1 MAMRI
6 RSYRSFRVDEHL
18 PAVAAARDWTMI
30 VTGKDQRMGESGT
43 TQLLGSC

>member
-18 PAVAAARDWTMI
+18 PAVAAERDRTMN
-30 VTGKDQRMGESGT
+30 VTGKIREWVN
-43 TQLLGSC
+43 LIILN